1 MPAELLR
8 IATAGSVDDGKSTL
22 IGRLLHDTKSI
33 FEDQLESIEPTSEKR
48 GDEQTDLALLT
59 DGLRAEREQG
69 ITIDVAYRYFAT
81 PKRKFV
87 IADTPGHIQYTRN
100 MVTGAST
107 ANLAL
112 LLIDARK
119 GVLEQTRRHAL
130 LSSMLGVPHLV
141 LCVNKMDLVDYD
153 QRIYDEIREE
163 FTAFAAKLDIT
174 DLSFVPI
181 SALAGDNVVEP
192 SLNMPW
198 FHGQPLLG
206 HLEDVHIASD
216 RNLVDNRF
224 PVQYVIRPQ
233 SAEYRDYRG
242 FAGSVVGGIFKQ
254 GDEVMVMP
262 SRKSS
267 KIASID
273 TPDGPVAQAFPPM
286 AVTLRL
292 EDDVDVSRG
301 DLICRPSNQPT
312 HEPPLRRADL
322 LVRRHLAPAHR
333 HPVPAEAH
341 DALGRGR
348 DRASCTTG
356 STSTRCTPT
365 ARPRRS
371 RSTRSAAIS
380 IQTASPLFF
389 DTYRLNRT
397 TGSFI
402 LVDPGTDLTVAAGM
416 IIGAGGDDAVVTET
430 MEQSLPVAENI
441 TFHPSKLSRDERWGA
456 LETTGA
462 TIWMTGLSGSG
473 KSTIATAIEHTLV
486 SAGRSAFMLDG
497 DNLRHGLNADLGFS
511 EEDRNENVRRVGEVA
526 KILAEAGTVAIAS
539 LVSPYRAERDR
550 VREIHEE
557 AGIPFYEVFV
567 NTSLE
572 ECERRDPKGL
582 YAKARAGEIKDLTGV
597 GAPYEEPENPDLETS
612 PDLEEAVRQVLGLLL
627 AS

>member
-1 MPAELLR
+1 VAAELLR

-33 FEDQLESIEPTSEKR
+33 FEDQLESIERTSEKR

-153 QRIYDEIREE
+153 QRIYDEIRDE
-163 FTAFAAKLDIT
+163 FTTFAAKLDIS

-181 SALAGDNVVEP
+181 SALAGDNVVTGSE
-192 SLNMPW
+192 NMPW

-262 SRKSS
+262 SRKTST
-267 KIASID
+267 IASID
-273 TPDGPVAQAFPPM
+273 TPEGPVEQAFPPM

-292 EDDVDVSRG
+292 EDDVDISRG
-301 DLICRPSNQPT
+301 DLICRPQNQPT
-312 HEPPLRRADL
+312 MNSRFDARICWFDDTSHLRTDIPYQLKHTTRWVAAEIEHLHYRLDVDTLHAD
-322 LVRRHLAPAHR
+322 RD
-333 HPVPAEAH
+333 AET
-341 DALGRGR
+341 LEVNEIGR
-348 DRASCTTG
+348 
-356 STSTRCTPT
+356 
-365 ARPRRS
+365 
-371 RSTRSAAIS
+371 IS

-430 MEQSLPVAENI
+430 AEAPLPVAENI
-441 TFHPSKLSRDERWGA
+441 TFHPSKLSRAERLRSLGA
-456 LETTGA
+456 KGT

-486 SAGRSAFMLDG
+486 SSGQPAFMLDG
-497 DNLRHGLNADLGFS
+497 DNLRHGLNSDLGFS

-526 KILAEAGTVAIAS
+526 KILAESGTVAIVS
-539 LVSPYRAERDR
+539 LVSPYRGERDR
-550 VREIHEE
+550 VRVLHEK
-557 AGIPFYEVFV
+557 AGIPFHEVFV
-567 NTSLE
+567 DTPLE

-582 YAKARAGEIKDLTGV
+582 YAKARAGEITGLTGV
-597 GAPYEEPENPDLETS
+597 DAPYEAPESPDLVTS
-612 PDLEEAVRQVLGLLL
+612 PDLEEAVRQVLGLLD
-627 AS
+627 

>member
-1 MPAELLR
+1 VAEGAEILR

-33 FEDQLESIEPTSEKR
+33 FEDQLESIERTSEKR
-48 GDEQTDLALLT
+48 GDEHTDLALLT

-81 PKRKFV
+81 PRRKFV

-130 LSSMLGVPHLV
+130 LSSLLGVPHLV
-141 LCVNKMDLVDYD
+141 LCVNKMDLVDYNQD
-153 QRIYDEIREE
+153 IYDEIREE

-174 DLSFVPI
+174 DLGFVPI
-181 SALAGDNVVEP
+181 SALQGDNVVDQ

-198 FHGQPLLG
+198 FNGQPLLG

-262 SRKSS
+262 SRKTS

-273 TPDGPVAQAFPPM
+273 TPDGAVATAFPPM

-301 DLICRPSNQPT
+301 DMICRPTNQPNAT
-312 HEPPLRRADL
+312 RRFEATVCWFDETSHLRTDIPYQLKHTTKWVAAEIEELRYRLDVDTLHRDLSADTL
-322 LVRRHLAPAHR
+322 EVN
-333 HPVPAEAH
+333 
-341 DALGRGR
+341 DIGRV
-348 DRASCTTG
+348 T
-356 STSTRCTPT
+356 
-365 ARPRRS
+365 
-371 RSTRSAAIS
+371 
-380 IQTASPLFF
+380 IQTASPLFI
-389 DTYRLNRT
+389 DEYRLNRT

-416 IIGAGGDDAVVTET
+416 IKRSGDEAIGVVENA
-430 MEQSLPVAENI
+430 SIVAENI
-441 TFHPSKLSRDERWGA
+441 TFHPSKLSREERWKA
-456 LETTGA
+456 LETQGA

-486 SAGRSAFMLDG
+486 SAGQAAFMLDG

-526 KILAEAGTVAIAS
+526 KILAESGTVAIAS
-539 LVSPYRAERDR
+539 LVSPYRGERER
-550 VREIHEE
+550 VRAIHEE
-557 AGIPFYEVFV
+557 AGVPFYEVFV
-567 NTSLE
+567 DTPLE

-597 GAPYEEPENPDLETS
+597 GSPYEAPASPDLVTS
-612 PDLEEAVRQVLGLLL
+612 PDLEEAVRQVLGLLR
-627 AS
+627 

>member
-1 MPAELLR
+1 
-8 IATAGSVDDGKSTL
+8 
-22 IGRLLHDTKSI
+22 
-33 FEDQLESIEPTSEKR
+33 
-48 GDEQTDLALLT
+48 
-59 DGLRAEREQG
+59 
-69 ITIDVAYRYFAT
+69 
-81 PKRKFV
+81 
-87 IADTPGHIQYTRN
+87 
-100 MVTGAST
+100 
-107 ANLAL
+107 
-112 LLIDARK
+112 
-119 GVLEQTRRHAL
+119 
-130 LSSMLGVPHLV
+130 
-141 LCVNKMDLVDYD
+141 
-153 QRIYDEIREE
+153 
-163 FTAFAAKLDIT
+163 
-174 DLSFVPI
+174 
-181 SALAGDNVVEP
+181 
-192 SLNMPW
+192 MPW

-242 FAGSVVGGIFKQ
+242 FAGSVVGGIFSQ

-262 SRKSS
+262 SRKTS

-273 TPDGPVAQAFPPM
+273 TPEGPVAQAFPPM

-312 HEPPLRRADL
+312 MNRRFDARICWFDDTSRLRTDIPYQLKHTTRWVAAEIEQLHYRLDVDTLHAD
-322 LVRRHLAPAHR
+322 RE
-333 HPVPAEAH
+333 AET
-341 DALGRGR
+341 LEVNEIGRV
-348 DRASCTTG
+348 
-356 STSTRCTPT
+356 
-365 ARPRRS
+365 
-371 RSTRSAAIS
+371 S

-430 MEQSLPVAENI
+430 AESTLPVAENI
-441 TFHPSKLSRDERWGA
+441 TFHPSKLSREERWSA
-456 LETTGA
+456 LETQGA

-486 SAGRSAFMLDG
+486 SAGRPPSCSTATTCATASTP
-497 DNLRHGLNADLGFS
+497 NLGFS

-526 KILAEAGTVAIAS
+526 KILAEAGTVAIVS

-550 VREIHEE
+550 VRGLHEE

-567 NTSLE
+567 DTPLE

-597 GAPYEEPENPDLETS
+597 GSPYEAPESPDLVTS
-612 PDLEEAVRQVLGLLL
+612 PDLEEAVRQVLGLLG
-627 AS
+627 

>member
-1 MPAELLR
+1 MAEMLR

-33 FEDQLESIEPTSEKR
+33 FEDQLESIERTSEKR

-141 LCVNKMDLVDYD
+141 LCVNKMDLVDYS
-153 QRIYDEIREE
+153 QQVYDEIREE
-163 FTAFAAKLDIT
+163 FTQFAAKLDIT

-181 SALAGDNVVEP
+181 SALAGDNVVEG
-192 SLNMPW
+192 SANMPW

-233 SAEYRDYRG
+233 SAENRDYRG
-242 FAGSVVGGIFKQ
+242 FAGSVAGGIFKQ

-262 SRKSS
+262 SRKAS
-267 KIASID
+267 KIAAID
-273 TPDGPVAQAFPPM
+273 TPDGPVEQAFPPM

-292 EDDVDVSRG
+292 EDEVDISRG
-301 DLICRPSNQPT
+301 DMICRPQNQPT
-312 HEPPLRRADL
+312 VNRRFDARICWFDETSHLRTDIPYQLKHTTRWVAAEIEKLHYQLDVDTLHAD
-322 LVRRHLAPAHR
+322 R
-333 HPVPAEAH
+333 EAKTLEVN
-341 DALGRGR
+341 DIGRV
-348 DRASCTTG
+348 T
-356 STSTRCTPT
+356 
-365 ARPRRS
+365 
-371 RSTRSAAIS
+371 IE
-380 IQTASPLFF
+380 TASPLFF

-416 IIGAGGDDAVVTET
+416 IIGAGGDPVTEEAAAVT
-430 MEQSLPVAENI
+430 TTPVAENI
-441 TFHPSKLSRDERWGA
+441 TFHPSKLSREARVAA
-456 LETTGA
+456 LGTAGA

-486 SAGRSAFMLDG
+486 SAGRPAFMLDG
-497 DNLRHGLNADLGFS
+497 DNLRHGLNSDLGFS

-526 KILAEAGTVAIAS
+526 KILAESGTVAIAS

-550 VREIHEE
+550 VRAIHEE
-557 AGIPFYEVFV
+557 AGIPFFEVFV
-567 NTSLE
+567 DTALE

-582 YAKARAGEIKDLTGV
+582 YAKARAGEITDLTGV
-597 GAPYEEPENPDLETS
+597 GAPYEAPTSPDLVTA
-612 PDLEEAVRQVLGLLL
+612 PDLEEAVRQVLALLP
-627 AS
+627 

>member
-1 MPAELLR
+1 VAAELLR

-33 FEDQLESIEPTSEKR
+33 FEDQLESIERTSEKR

-163 FTAFAAKLDIT
+163 FTSFAAKLDIS

-181 SALAGDNVVEP
+181 SALAGDNVVDQ

-262 SRKSS
+262 SRKTS

-273 TPDGPVAQAFPPM
+273 TPEGPVAQAFPPM

-301 DLICRPSNQPT
+301 DLICRPSNQPSMNSRFDARICWFDDT
-312 HEPPLRRADL
+312 SRLRTDIPYQLKHTTRWVAAEIERLHYRLDVDTLRAD
-322 LVRRHLAPAHR
+322 RE
-333 HPVPAEAH
+333 AET
-341 DALGRGR
+341 LEVNEIGR
-348 DRASCTTG
+348 
-356 STSTRCTPT
+356 
-365 ARPRRS
+365 
-371 RSTRSAAIS
+371 IS

-430 MEQSLPVAENI
+430 AETPIPVAENI
-441 TFHPSKLSRDERWGA
+441 TFHPSKLSRDGRWGA
-456 LETTGA
+456 LGAKGA

-486 SAGRSAFMLDG
+486 SSGRHAFMLDG

-526 KILAEAGTVAIAS
+526 KILAESGAVAIAS
-539 LVSPYRAERDR
+539 LVSPYRGERDR
-550 VREIHEE
+550 VRAIHEE

-597 GAPYEEPENPDLETS
+597 GSPYEEPLKPDLET
-612 PDLEEAVRQVLGLLL
+612 PAGLEEAVRQVLGLLR
-627 AS
+627 

>member
-1 MPAELLR
+1 VPAELLR

-33 FEDQLESIEPTSEKR
+33 FEDQLASIEATSEKR

-163 FTAFAAKLDIT
+163 FTSFAAKLDIS

-181 SALAGDNVVEP
+181 SALAGDNVVDS

-198 FHGQPLLG
+198 FHGQALLG

-267 KIASID
+267 RIASID

-301 DLICRPSNQPT
+301 DLICRPSNQPSMNSRFDARICWFDDSS
-312 HEPPLRRADL
+312 HLRTDIPYQLKHTTRWVAAEIERLHYRLDVDTLHAD
-322 LVRRHLAPAHR
+322 RE
-333 HPVPAEAH
+333 AET
-341 DALGRGR
+341 LEVNEIGR
-348 DRASCTTG
+348 
-356 STSTRCTPT
+356 
-365 ARPRRS
+365 
-371 RSTRSAAIS
+371 IS

-456 LETTGA
+456 LEATGA

-486 SAGRSAFMLDG
+486 SAGRAAFMLDG

-539 LVSPYRAERDR
+539 LVSPYRGERDR
-550 VREIHEE
+550 VRKIHEE

-567 NTSLE
+567 NTPLE

-597 GAPYEEPENPDLETS
+597 GAPYEEPKTPDLETS
-612 PDLEEAVRQVLGLLL
+612 PDLEEAVRQVLALL
-627 AS
+627 A

>member
-1 MPAELLR
+1 MAEMLR

-33 FEDQLESIEPTSEKR
+33 FEDQLESIERTSEKR

-141 LCVNKMDLVDYD
+141 LCVNKMDLVDYA
-153 QRIYDEIREE
+153 QQVYDEIREE
-163 FTAFAAKLDIT
+163 FTQFAAKLDIT

-181 SALAGDNVVEP
+181 SALAGDNVVEG
-192 SLNMPW
+192 STNMPW

-233 SAEYRDYRG
+233 SAEFRDYRG
-242 FAGSVVGGIFKQ
+242 FAGSVAGGIFKQ
-254 GDEVMVMP
+254 GDEVMVLP
-262 SRKSS
+262 SRKAS
-267 KIASID
+267 KIASLD
-273 TPDGPVAQAFPPM
+273 TPDGPVEQAYPPM
-286 AVTLRL
+286 AVTVRL
-292 EDDVDVSRG
+292 EDEVDISRG
-301 DLICRPSNQPT
+301 DMICRPQNQPSVNRRFDARICWFDET
-312 HEPPLRRADL
+312 SHLRTDVPYQLKHTTRWVAAEIEKLHYQLNVDTLHAD
-322 LVRRHLAPAHR
+322 RE
-333 HPVPAEAH
+333 AETLEVN
-341 DALGRGR
+341 DIGRV
-348 DRASCTTG
+348 T
-356 STSTRCTPT
+356 
-365 ARPRRS
+365 
-371 RSTRSAAIS
+371 IE
-380 IQTASPLFF
+380 TASPLFF

-416 IIGAGGDDAVVTET
+416 IIGAGGDDPITTEAAAVTT
-430 MEQSLPVAENI
+430 TTPVAENI
-441 TFHPSKLSRDERWGA
+441 TFHPSKLSREARAAA
-456 LETTGA
+456 LGTTGA

-486 SAGRSAFMLDG
+486 SAGRPAFMLDG
-497 DNLRHGLNADLGFS
+497 DNLRHGLNSDLGFAP
-511 EEDRNENVRRVGEVA
+511 EDRDENVRRVGEVA
-526 KILAEAGTVAIAS
+526 KILAESGTVAIAS

-550 VREIHEE
+550 VRAIHEE

-567 NTSLE
+567 DTSLE

-597 GAPYEEPENPDLETS
+597 GSPYEAPEKPDLVTAA
-612 PDLEEAVRQVLGLLL
+612 DLEEAVRQVLSLLP
-627 AS
+627 

>member
-1 MPAELLR
+1 MAEMLR

-22 IGRLLHDTKSI
+22 IGRLLYETKSI
-33 FEDQLESIEPTSEKR
+33 FEDQLESIERTSEKR

-141 LCVNKMDLVDYD
+141 LCVNKMDLVEYD

-181 SALAGDNVVEP
+181 SALAGDNVVEQSP
-192 SLNMPW
+192 NMSW

-242 FAGSVVGGIFKQ
+242 FAGSVAGGIFRQ
-254 GDEVMVMP
+254 GDEVMVLP
-262 SRKSS
+262 SRKAS

-273 TPDGPVAQAFPPM
+273 TPEGPVEQAFPPM

-292 EDDVDVSRG
+292 EDEVDISRG
-301 DLICRPSNQPT
+301 DLICRPQNQPT
-312 HEPPLRRADL
+312 VNRRFDARICWFDDTSHLRTDIPYQLKHTTRWVAAEISNLHYKLNVDTLHAD
-322 LVRRHLAPAHR
+322 R
-333 HPVPAEAH
+333 EAST
-341 DALGRGR
+341 LEVNEIGRV
-348 DRASCTTG
+348 T
-356 STSTRCTPT
+356 
-365 ARPRRS
+365 
-371 RSTRSAAIS
+371 IE
-380 IQTASPLFF
+380 TASPLFF

-416 IIGAGGDDAVVTET
+416 IIGAGGDEPITTESPAVTT
-430 MEQSLPVAENI
+430 TTPVAENI
-441 TFHPSKLSRDERWGA
+441 TFHPSKLSHEERGN
-456 LETTGA
+456 LLGTTGA

-486 SAGRSAFMLDG
+486 SSGKPAFMLDG
-497 DNLRHGLNADLGFS
+497 DNLRHGLNSNLGFS

-526 KILAEAGTVAIAS
+526 KILAESGTVAIAS

-550 VREIHEE
+550 VRTIHEE
-557 AGIPFYEVFV
+557 AGIPFFEVFV
-567 NTSLE
+567 DTPLE

-582 YAKARAGEIKDLTGV
+582 YAKARAGEITNLTGV
-597 GAPYEEPENPDLETS
+597 GSPYEEPTSPDLVTA
-612 PDLEEAVRQVLGLLL
+612 PDLEEAVRQVLGLLP
-627 AS
+627 

>member
-1 MPAELLR
+1 MAVNEFFPLPEGAESHTEMVRYRTVGNATLTGAVSSQATDYNLVIEETSVSR
-8 IATAGSVDDGKSTL
+8 ITERGATRGDDRFSEAAMEIASGRGTSVRPSSCGSPPRARWTTAS
-22 IGRLLHDTKSI
+22 RPYRAAAARHESI
-33 FEDQLESIEPTSEKR
+33 FEDQLESIERPSEKR

-163 FTAFAAKLDIT
+163 FTTFAAKLDIS

-192 SLNMPW
+192 SPNMPW

-273 TPDGPVAQAFPPM
+273 TPEGAVAQAFPPM

-301 DLICRPSNQPT
+301 DLICRPSEPADR
-312 HEPPLRRADL
+312 EPPLRGADL

-341 DALGRGR
+341 DPLGRRR
-348 DRASCTTG
+348 DRAAPLPA
-356 STSTRCTPT
+356 RRRHAARAT
-365 ARPRRS
+365 ATPRRS
-371 RSTRSAAIS
+371 RSTRSAAS
-380 IQTASPLFF
+380 RSRPPRRSSSTP
-389 DTYRLNRT
+389 
-397 TGSFI
+397 TGSTA
-402 LVDPGTDLTVAAGM
+402 PPAA
-416 IIGAGGDDAVVTET
+416 
-430 MEQSLPVAENI
+430 S
-441 TFHPSKLSRDERWGA
+441 SW
-456 LETTGA
+456 
-462 TIWMTGLSGSG
+462 
-473 KSTIATAIEHTLV
+473 ST
-486 SAGRSAFMLDG
+486 
-497 DNLRHGLNADLGFS
+497 
-511 EEDRNENVRRVGEVA
+511 
-526 KILAEAGTVAIAS
+526 
-539 LVSPYRAERDR
+539 RA
-550 VREIHEE
+550 
-557 AGIPFYEVFV
+557 P
-567 NTSLE
+567 
-572 ECERRDPKGL
+572 
-582 YAKARAGEIKDLTGV
+582 
-597 GAPYEEPENPDLETS
+597 TS
-612 PDLEEAVRQVLGLLL
+612 PSRRG
-627 AS
+627 

>member
-1 MPAELLR
+1 MAGEMLR

-33 FEDQLESIEPTSEKR
+33 FEDQLESIERTSEKR

-141 LCVNKMDLVDYD
+141 LCVNKMDLVGYD
-153 QRIYDEIREE
+153 QSTYDEIREE

-262 SRKSS
+262 SRKTS

-273 TPDGPVAQAFPPM
+273 TPDGAVAQAFPPM
-286 AVTLRL
+286 AVTMRL

-301 DLICRPSNQPT
+301 DLICRPQNQPT
-312 HEPPLRRADL
+312 MNRRFDARICWFDDTSRLRTDIPYQLKHTTRWVAAEVERLHYRLDVDTLHAD
-322 LVRRHLAPAHR
+322 RT
-333 HPVPAEAH
+333 AET
-341 DALGRGR
+341 LEVNEIGRV
-348 DRASCTTG
+348 
-356 STSTRCTPT
+356 
-365 ARPRRS
+365 
-371 RSTRSAAIS
+371 S

-430 MEQSLPVAENI
+430 AETPLPVAENI

-456 LETTGA
+456 LEAKGA

-486 SAGRSAFMLDG
+486 SSGRSAFMLDG

-526 KILAEAGTVAIAS
+526 KILAEAGNVAIAS

-550 VREIHEE
+550 VRKIHEE

-567 NTSLE
+567 DTSLE

-597 GAPYEEPENPDLETS
+597 GSPYEESQTPELTTS
-612 PDLEEAVRQVLGLLL
+612 ADLEEAVRQVLALLR
-627 AS
+627 

>member
-1 MPAELLR
+1 MLR

-33 FEDQLESIEPTSEKR
+33 FEDQLESIERTSEKR
-48 GDEQTDLALLT
+48 GDEHTDLALLT

-81 PKRKFV
+81 PRRKFV

-141 LCVNKMDLVDYD
+141 LCVNKMDLVDYA
-153 QRIYDEIREE
+153 QNVYDEIREE

-181 SALAGDNVVEP
+181 SALAGDNVVTA
-192 SLNMPW
+192 SANMPW

-206 HLEDVHIASD
+206 HLEEVHIASD

-233 SAEYRDYRG
+233 SAENRDYRG
-242 FAGSVVGGIFKQ
+242 FAGSIAGGIFTQ

-262 SRKSS
+262 SRKTS

-273 TPDGPVAQAFPPM
+273 TSDGAVAQAFPPM

-292 EDDVDVSRG
+292 EDEVDISRG
-301 DLICRPSNQPT
+301 DMICRPSNQPT
-312 HEPPLRRADL
+312 VNRRFDARICWFDDTSHLRTDVPYQLKHTTRWVVAEIDRLHYRLDVDSLHAD
-322 LVRRHLAPAHR
+322 RE
-333 HPVPAEAH
+333 AETLEVN
-341 DALGRGR
+341 DIGRV
-348 DRASCTTG
+348 T
-356 STSTRCTPT
+356 
-365 ARPRRS
+365 
-371 RSTRSAAIS
+371 IE
-380 IQTASPLFF
+380 TASPLFF

-416 IIGAGGDDAVVTET
+416 IIGAGGDPMAGEAPAVTT
-430 MEQSLPVAENI
+430 PVAENI
-441 TFHPSKLSRDERWGA
+441 TFHPSKLSREERSKA
-456 LETTGA
+456 LGTAGA
-462 TIWMTGLSGSG
+462 TVWMTGLSGSG

-486 SAGRSAFMLDG
+486 SAGRPAFMLDG
-497 DNLRHGLNADLGFS
+497 DNLRHGLNSNLGFS

-526 KILAEAGTVAIAS
+526 KILAESGTVAIAS
-539 LVSPYRAERDR
+539 LVSPYRGERDR
-550 VREIHEE
+550 VRAIHEE
-557 AGIPFYEVFV
+557 AGIPFFEVFV
-567 NTSLE
+567 DTSLE

-582 YAKARAGEIKDLTGV
+582 YAKARAGEITDLTGV
-597 GAPYEEPENPDLETS
+597 GAPSEAPTSPDLVTAA
-612 PDLEEAVRQVLGLLL
+612 DLEEAVRQVLALLP
-627 AS
+627 

>member
-1 MPAELLR
+1 MPATEILR

-33 FEDQLESIEPTSEKR
+33 FEDQLESIERTSEKR

-130 LSSMLGVPHLV
+130 LSSLLGVPHLV

-153 QRIYDEIREE
+153 QKVYDEIRQE
-163 FTAFAAKLDIT
+163 FTDFAAKLDIT
-174 DLSFVPI
+174 DLGFVPI
-181 SALAGDNVVEP
+181 SALAGDNVVTQ
-192 SLNMPW
+192 SANMPW
-198 FHGQPLLG
+198 FNGQPLLG

-262 SRKSS
+262 SRKQS
-267 KIASID
+267 KIAAID
-273 TPDGPVAQAFPPM
+273 TPEGEVPQAFPPM
-286 AVTLRL
+286 SVTIRL
-292 EDDVDVSRG
+292 EDEVDVSRG
-301 DLICRPSNQPT
+301 DMICRPTNQPT
-312 HEPPLRRADL
+312 ASRRFEAMICWFDETSHLRTGAPYQLKHTTRWVAAEVEELRYQLNVDTLHRDL
-322 LVRRHLAPAHR
+322 GSETLEVN
-333 HPVPAEAH
+333 
-341 DALGRGR
+341 DIGRV
-348 DRASCTTG
+348 AIHTT
-356 STSTRCTPT
+356 
-365 ARPRRS
+365 
-371 RSTRSAAIS
+371 
-380 IQTASPLFF
+380 SPLFF
-389 DTYRLNRT
+389 DEYRINRT

-402 LVDPGTDLTVAAGM
+402 LVDPATDLTVAAGM
-416 IIGAGGDDAVVTET
+416 IISAGGDVGSSNDTA
-430 MEQSLPVAENI
+430 SIVAENI
-441 TFHPSKLSRDERWGA
+441 TFHPSKLSREERWGA
-456 LETTGA
+456 LETSGA

-486 SAGRSAFMLDG
+486 SSGRAAFMLDG
-497 DNLRHGLNADLGFS
+497 DNLRHGLNSNLGFS
-511 EEDRNENVRRVGEVA
+511 PEDRDENVRRTGEVA
-526 KILAEAGTVAIAS
+526 KILAESGAVSIVS
-539 LVSPYRAERDR
+539 LVSPYKAERDR
-550 VREIHEE
+550 VRALHEE

-567 NTSLE
+567 DTPLE

-597 GAPYEEPENPDLETS
+597 GSPYEAPERPDLVTS
-612 PDLEEAVRQVLGLLL
+612 PDLEEATRQVLGLLR
-627 AS
+627 